1 MSRRHALHPHPAID
15 DGVHH
20 RSALVS
26 KGEEC
31 IGVDALAVKM
41 TTEACIVGE
50 CVRHA
55 LLREL
60 PQRNGILIEAMDE
73 HASHMSD
80 QVLLRVRIITE
91 FLGSHGHS
99 RCSRVG

>member
-1 MSRRHALHPHPAID
+1 
-15 DGVHH
+15 
-20 RSALVS
+20 
-26 KGEEC
+26 
-31 IGVDALAVKM
+31 M

-55 LLREL
+55 LLREFL
-60 PQRNGILIEAMDE
+60 EGHSLLVEAMDE
-73 HASHMSD
+73 HASQMAD

-99 RCSRVG
+99 LCSRVG